1 MKTTTQTKPDLNVI
15 MDKQVANFSILYM
28 KLHHFHWY
36 VKGPDF
42 FTLHIKFEELYN
54 EAALHLDA
62 IAERMLALGKRPT
75 ATLKEQLALSSVK
88 EASGRENAQEMVQS
102 LSDDL
107 QVVRAELSEGINLAE
122 QGGDQPTAD
131 LFIAI
136 RTSLEKTGWMLQAY
150 LGK

>member
-107 QVVRAELSEGINLAE
+107 EVVRAELSEGINLAE
-122 QGGDQPTAD
+122 QGSDQPTAD

-136 RTSLEKTGWMLQAY
+136 RASLEKTGWMLQAY